1 MTAVRKTHLKIQVFF
16 STQINSFFAE
26 ANMATLRVLGLC
38 PQPFFTSLN
47 REPQLASLTK
57 KHQ

>member
-16 STQINSFFAE
+16 STQIIFFFAE